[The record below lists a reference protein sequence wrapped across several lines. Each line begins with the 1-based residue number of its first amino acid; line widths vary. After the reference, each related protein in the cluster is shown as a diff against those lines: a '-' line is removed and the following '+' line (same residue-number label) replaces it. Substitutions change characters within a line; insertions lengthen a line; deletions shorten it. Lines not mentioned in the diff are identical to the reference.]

1 MYEFLLMYLWAAR
14 TPVSSLHFKLKSCT
28 PWSILLKMTFP
39 GDFSSDIE
47 SISTILSAAWYT
59 IDSSTPIY
67 YFLADFLGMMRVLN
81 SDGFDSEPLWIVGT
95 RCKCRSAGVD
105 FFPRPIIFSSS
116 WSKHM
121 TKRTVCNQS
130 LRFTK

>member
-1 MYEFLLMYLWAAR
+1 MILMCSNMGNSNVWIFANVFVNCE
-14 TPVSSLHFKLKSCT
+14 TSVSSLHFKLKSCT

-59 IDSSTPIY
+59 IDWSTPIY
-67 YFLADFLGMMRVLN
+67 YFLADFLGIMRVLN

-105 FFPRPIIFSSS
+105 FFSTSYHFFFKLIE
-116 WSKHM
+116 
-121 TKRTVCNQS
+121 TYD
-130 LRFTK
+130 